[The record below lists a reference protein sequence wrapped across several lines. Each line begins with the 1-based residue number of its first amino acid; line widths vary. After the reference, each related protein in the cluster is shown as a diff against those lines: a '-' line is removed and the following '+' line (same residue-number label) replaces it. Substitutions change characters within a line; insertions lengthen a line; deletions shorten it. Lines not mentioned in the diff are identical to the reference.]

1 LKLTNIFN
9 NREVEMKKSKTWL
22 ILLMSFLIVLIAY
35 AGSRQVF
42 FGGKAINTKTAATD
56 TSAWKDLRFAEY
68 AEITTGVFN
77 TDSGCFQ
84 MQIDAKYANYIVTIA
99 YDTLAFNTS
108 TTFTSTLPYKSFV
121 LRGLANSYPGIE
133 YVRTRT
139 YHKKFTNGS
148 EDTNAYY
155 NQYLILRP

>member
-1 LKLTNIFN
+1 
-9 NREVEMKKSKTWL
+9 MKKSKTLL
-22 ILLMSFLIVLIAY
+22 IVIMSLVIVLIAY

-42 FGGKAINTKTAATD
+42 FGGKSINTGTVVTD
-56 TSAWKDLRFAEY
+56 TSAWKDLRFATW

-77 TDSGCFQ
+77 TDSGYFE
-84 MQIDAKYANYIVTIA
+84 MAIDAKYANYIVTIA
-99 YDTLAFNTS
+99 YDTLSFNTS

-121 LRGLANSYPGIE
+121 VRGLANSYPGIE
-133 YVRTRT
+133 YLRIKTHH
-139 YHKKFTNGS
+139 HKYTNGS